1 MAAPFDNRRTDMN
14 RNVYGIDVGKQ
25 WFHVVAVNGTGTPM
39 SRHKLNRS
47 QIVAY
52 FAKLPPGIVAMETCP
67 GTHHLGRSL
76 EQFGHEVRLLACQF
90 VSPYRKSQKNDFN
103 DAEAIAEA
111 ASRPTM
117 RFQRVRPPEQLD
129 LQAIHRVRERLIS
142 ERTGVINQV
151 RAFLLENGVAV
162 ATGKVKL
169 ARELP
174 RILARAEGC
183 VSPRMNRL
191 ILQLAQRWR
200 QIDAMIE
207 ELTGDLTAAAKS
219 DPLTK
224 RLLTVPG
231 IGPIVASALVATVGN
246 AANFRRARD
255 LAAWIGLVPGQYTT
269 GGKPRLLG
277 LRYTGQVYLRCLLIH
292 GARSVVRVRA
302 HYHDR
307 LGGWVDQLVR
317 RVHINVAICAVA
329 NKIVRI
335 AWALLRKGSVYG
347 LPAPAVN

>member
-1 MAAPFDNRRTDMN
+1 MN

-25 WFHVVAVNGTGTPM
+25 WFHVAALNGIGTPIA
-39 SRHKLNRS
+39 RQKLNRA

-52 FAKLPPGIVAMETCP
+52 FAKLQPGIVAMETCP
-67 GTHHLGRSL
+67 GAHHLGRSL
-76 EQFGHEVRLLACQF
+76 ERFGHEVRLLASQF

-142 ERTGVINQV
+142 ERTGVINQI
-151 RAFLLENGVAV
+151 RAFLLENGIAV
-162 ATGKVKL
+162 ATGKIQL
-169 ARELP
+169 ARQLP
-174 RILARAEGC
+174 RILADAESC
-183 VSPRMNRL
+183 VSPRMHRL
-191 ILQLAQRWR
+191 ILQLAERWH

-207 ELTGDLTAAAKS
+207 QLSGELAEAARS
-219 DPLTK
+219 DPLAK

-246 AANFRRARD
+246 ASNFRRARD
-255 LAAWIGLVPGQYTT
+255 LAAWIGLVPAQYTT

-277 LRYTGQVYLRCLLIH
+277 LRYTGQVYLRCLIVH

-302 HYHDR
+302 HYNDR
-307 LGGWVDQLVR
+307 LGNWVDQLVR
-317 RVHINVAICAVA
+317 RAHINVAICAVA

-335 AWALLRKGSVYG
+335 AWAVLRKGSVYG
-347 LPAPAVN
+347 LPATATA

>member
-1 MAAPFDNRRTDMN
+1 VALN
-14 RNVYGIDVGKQ
+14 GI
-25 WFHVVAVNGTGTPM
+25 GTPLA
-39 SRHKLNRS
+39 RQKLNRA
-47 QIVAY
+47 QIAAY
-52 FAKLPPGIVAMETCP
+52 FAKLQPSIVAMETCP
-67 GTHHLGRSL
+67 GAHHLGRSL
-76 EQFGHEVRLLACQF
+76 ERLGHEVRLLTSQF

-103 DAEAIAEA
+103 DTEAIAEA

-142 ERTGVINQV
+142 ERTGVINQI
-151 RAFLLENGVAV
+151 RAFLLENGIAV
-162 ATGKVKL
+162 ATGKVQL
-169 ARELP
+169 ARQLP
-174 RILARAEGC
+174 RILAEAESC
-183 VSPRMNRL
+183 VSPRMHRL
-191 ILQLAQRWR
+191 VLQLVKRWR
-200 QIDAMIE
+200 QIDAMNQLTS
-207 ELTGDLTAAAKS
+207 ELSEAAKS
-219 DPLTK
+219 DPLAK

-255 LAAWIGLVPGQYTT
+255 LAAWIRLVPAQYTT

-277 LRYTGQVYLRCLLIH
+277 LRYTGQVYLRCLIVH

-302 HYHDR
+302 HCDDR
-307 LGGWVDQLVR
+307 LGNWVAQHVR

-335 AWALLRKGSVYG
+335 AWAVLRKGSIYG
-347 LPAPAVN
+347 LPATATA

>member
-1 MAAPFDNRRTDMN
+1 MN
-14 RNVYGIDVGKQ
+14 RNMYGIDVGKH
-25 WFHVVAVNGTGTPM
+25 WFHVVTLSGTG
-39 SRHKLNRS
+39 SCVDRQKLGRD

-52 FAKLPPGIVAMETCP
+52 FAKLPPGSVAMETCP
-67 GTHHLGRSL
+67 GAHYLGRSL
-76 EQFGHEVRLLACQF
+76 ERFGHEVRLLACQF

-162 ATGKVKL
+162 ATGKLQL
-169 ARELP
+169 ARQLP
-174 RILARAEGC
+174 RILAQAESC
-183 VSPRMNRL
+183 VSPRMHRL
-191 ILQLAQRWR
+191 ILQLVERWR
-200 QIDAMIE
+200 QIDAMVDQ
-207 ELTGDLTAAAKS
+207 LTRDLAAAAKS
-219 DPLTK
+219 DPLTS

-255 LAAWIGLVPGQYTT
+255 LAAWIGLVPRQYTT

-277 LRYTGQVYLRCLLIH
+277 LRYTGQVYLRCLVIH
-292 GARSVVRVRA
+292 GARSVVRVRT
-302 HYHDR
+302 HYRDP
-307 LGGWVDQLVR
+307 LGNWVEQLVR
-317 RVHINVAICAVA
+317 RVHVNVAICAVA
-329 NKIVRI
+329 NEIMRI
-335 AWALLRKGSVYG
+335 AWAVLRNGSEYG
-347 LPAPAVN
+347 SPVPLPA

>member
-1 MAAPFDNRRTDMN
+1 MN

-25 WFHVVAVNGTGTPM
+25 CFHVVTLNAAGTRTE
-39 SRHKLNRS
+39 RQKLNRA

-52 FAKLPPGIVAMETCP
+52 FAKLQPGIVAMETCP
-67 GTHHLGRSL
+67 GAHYLGRHL
-76 EQFGHEVRLLACQF
+76 ERFGHDVRLLACQF

-117 RFQRVRPPEQLD
+117 RFQRIRPTEQLD
-129 LQAIHRVRERLIS
+129 LQAIHRVRQRLIS

-162 ATGKVKL
+162 ATGKLQL
-169 ARELP
+169 ARQLP
-174 RILARAEGC
+174 RILAEAENC
-183 VSPRMNRL
+183 VSPRMQRL
-191 ILQLAQRWR
+191 ILQLVQRWR
-200 QIDAMIE
+200 QIDAMID
-207 ELTGDLTAAAKS
+207 ELTRDLAAAAKS
-219 DPLTK
+219 DSLAK

-255 LAAWIGLVPGQYTT
+255 LAAWVGLVPRQYTT

-277 LRYTGQVYLRCLLIH
+277 LRYTGQVYLRCLIIH
-292 GARSVVRVRA
+292 GARSVARVRS
-302 HYHDR
+302 HYHDP
-307 LGGWVDQLVR
+307 LGKWVEQLVR
-317 RVHINVAICAVA
+317 RVHINIAICAVA

-335 AWALLRKGSVYG
+335 AWAVLRKSSVYG
-347 LPAPAVN
+347 TPTVATA